1 MPLNTRQRIP
11 TTYVYYYKSPDHS
24 NNYVLSFAFAF
35 DTDEERYQFA
45 LCYPYS
51 YSRCQAYLD
60 QLVTHHP
67 DIVTRETLGKSIQE
81 RRLEMVTITAPLLA
95 GTDGTT
101 AGESVTDKQGRE
113 VKRRTVLVMAR

>member
-1 MPLNTRQRIP
+1 MSIKIKILFNTRQRIP

-60 QLVTHHP
+60 QLVDQHP
-67 DIVTRETLGKSIQE
+67 DIVTRETLGKSIQVVE
-81 RRLEMVTITAPLLA
+81 DFVEIKTCKRVTYPGAKA
-95 GTDGTT
+95 GHGDNHR
-101 AGESVTDKQGRE
+101 AASGRD
-113 VKRRTVLVMAR
+113 

>member
-1 MPLNTRQRIP
+1 MKFDKVPLNTRQRIP

-60 QLVTHHP
+60 QLVEQHP
-67 DIVTRETLGKSIQE
+67 DIVTRETLGKSIQVNLICE
-81 RRLEMVTITAPLLA
+81 R
-95 GTDGTT
+95 
-101 AGESVTDKQGRE
+101 
-113 VKRRTVLVMAR
+113 